1 MKNYQKHKNIENID
15 WGKGGRRKLL
25 ATRTRTHRKPVK
37 CGLKPLLLQLHVLTR
52 RGNNLITAS
61 SKKSLT

>member
-1 MKNYQKHKNIENID
+1 MKNIKNTQKNENYQKHKNIENID

-37 CGLKPLLLQLHVLTR
+37 WWAKTSP
-52 RGNNLITAS
+52 ITTACS
-61 SKKSLT
+61 Y